1 MAKSQSKYSVCA
13 KLMNEALVALLEKKD
28 FDYITIKE
36 ICKKAGVNRS
46 TFYLHYEN
54 IYDLLQEVINGLNTQ
69 FIKEFNKKELSE
81 NIGSLPVDKLIFI
94 TTEYITPYL
103 NFIKDNLK
111 IFKVIYKNPAL
122 FKVEENY
129 YVTDILSIEE
139 RNIIAQGMVYYWIE
153 SKANYNKL
161 MKNQINTKDFNQ
173 LSNANVLL
181 RLNELLDFYRREFN
195 RLRKAYTKNY
205 DGFNGWS

>member
-129 YVTDILSIEE
+129 YKTYNECLYPIISRFNVPLNKREYYLTFYTSGVTAIVKEWIKKECEDSIEFITE
-139 RNIIAQGMVYYWIE
+139 II
-153 SKANYNKL
+153 
-161 MKNQINTKDFNQ
+161 
-173 LSNANVLL
+173 
-181 RLNELLDFYRREFN
+181 LDCVD
-195 RLRKAYTKNY
+195 LKK
-205 DGFNGWS
+205 

>member
-1 MAKSQSKYSVCA
+1 MGTPLDEIFDTFYSLIKDTDLGKLSEEDLYKLTKAYYEMASTR
-13 KLMNEALVALLEKKD
+13 
-28 FDYITIKE
+28 FKE
-36 ICKKAGVNRS
+36 CKKN
-46 TFYLHYEN
+46 L
-54 IYDLLQEVINGLNTQ
+54 
-69 FIKEFNKKELSE
+69 EL
-81 NIGSLPVDKLIFI
+81 I
-94 TTEYITPYL
+94 
-103 NFIKDNLK
+103 
-111 IFKVIYKNPAL
+111 
-122 FKVEENY
+122 KVEENY

-195 RLRKAYTKNY
+195 RLRKAYTRNY
-205 DGFNGWS
+205 DDFEGWS

>member
-1 MAKSQSKYSVCA
+1 MGTPLDEIFDTFYSLIKDTDLGKLSEEDLYKLTKVYYEMASTR
-13 KLMNEALVALLEKKD
+13 
-28 FDYITIKE
+28 FKE
-36 ICKKAGVNRS
+36 CKKN
-46 TFYLHYEN
+46 L
-54 IYDLLQEVINGLNTQ
+54 
-69 FIKEFNKKELSE
+69 EL
-81 NIGSLPVDKLIFI
+81 I
-94 TTEYITPYL
+94 
-103 NFIKDNLK
+103 
-111 IFKVIYKNPAL
+111 
-122 FKVEENY
+122 KVEENY

-195 RLRKAYTKNY
+195 RLRKAYTRNY
-205 DGFNGWS
+205 DDFNGWS